1 MNCLK
6 YFCLILV
13 IFFKTGNVLSLD
25 NIFNVNNIEII
36 KKTNKSNDDLANQAI
51 KDGFEKLK
59 KKILLSKDQKK
70 LSQLQFAEV
79 KSLVSYYQ
87 VITIDKGNILEK
99 KMSYNI
105 FFDKEKIHDLF
116 YKTGISYSD
125 IINSEIYLLPILSQ
139 DDQLYVYNKNFFY
152 ENWNNIFENDTIEF
166 VLPLENIEIIQNINS
181 NKENLLGL
189 DLRNIFLEYSNANLA
204 LVLIQRSNSKNEKV
218 YLKTNILGN
227 DINKNLHIEKSNL
240 SQENLNKK
248 IITEVSEEIINIVK
262 SQNLIDIRTPSFL
275 KAKLIIEKNNNLA
288 ELNKR
293 LKRINLIDS
302 IFVQE
307 FNNEYIL
314 LKIKYLG
321 KLDKIINQLLKQKII
336 LKLVNDHWRLEII

>member
-1 MNCLK
+1 MKYLK
-6 YFCLILV
+6 IIFILV
-13 IFFKTGNVLSLD
+13 FFLKTQNVLSEE

-59 KKILLSKDQKK
+59 KKILLSRDQKK

-87 VITIDKGNILEK
+87 VITIDKDNILEK

-105 FFDKEKIHDLF
+105 FFDKEKMHDLF

-125 IINSEIYLLPILSQ
+125 IINKEIYLLPILSQ

-152 ENWNNIFENDTIEF
+152 ENWNNTFENDIIEF

-189 DLRNIFLEYSNANLA
+189 DLRNMFLEYSNANLA

-227 DINKNLHIEKSNL
+227 DINKNLQIEKSNL

-321 KLDKIINQLLKQKII
+321 KLDKIINQLRKQKII

>member
-1 MNCLK
+1 MKYLK
-6 YFCLILV
+6 IIFILV
-13 IFFKTGNVLSLD
+13 FFLKTQNVLSEE

-59 KKILLSKDQKK
+59 KKILLSRDQKK

-87 VITIDKGNILEK
+87 VITIDKDNILEK

-105 FFDKEKIHDLF
+105 FFDKEKMHDLF

-125 IINSEIYLLPILSQ
+125 IINKEIYLLPILSQ

-152 ENWNNIFENDTIEF
+152 ENWNNTFENDIIEF

-189 DLRNIFLEYSNANLA
+189 DLRNMFLEYSNANLA
-204 LVLIQRSNSKNEKV
+204 LVLIQKSNSKNEKV

-227 DINKNLHIEKSNL
+227 DINKNLQIEKSNL

-321 KLDKIINQLLKQKII
+321 KLDKIINQLRKQKII

>member
-1 MNCLK
+1 MKYLK
-6 YFCLILV
+6 IIFILV
-13 IFFKTGNVLSLD
+13 FFLKTQNVLSEE

-59 KKILLSKDQKK
+59 KKILLSRDQKK

-87 VITIDKGNILEK
+87 VITIDKDNILEK

-105 FFDKEKIHDLF
+105 FFDKEKMHDLF

-125 IINSEIYLLPILSQ
+125 IINKDIYLLPILIQ
-139 DDQLYVYNKNFFY
+139 DDQFYVYNKNFFY
-152 ENWNNIFENDTIEF
+152 ENWNNTFENDIIEF

-189 DLRNIFLEYSNANLA
+189 DLRNMFLEYSNANLA

-227 DINKNLHIEKSNL
+227 DINKNLQIEKSNL

-321 KLDKIINQLLKQKII
+321 KLDKIINQLRNQKII

>member
-1 MNCLK
+1 MKYLK
-6 YFCLILV
+6 IIFILV
-13 IFFKTGNVLSLD
+13 FFLKTQNVLSEE

-59 KKILLSKDQKK
+59 KKILLSRDQKK

-87 VITIDKGNILEK
+87 VITIDKDNILEK

-105 FFDKEKIHDLF
+105 FFDKEKMHDLF

-125 IINSEIYLLPILSQ
+125 IINKEIYLLPILSQ

-152 ENWNNIFENDTIEF
+152 ENWNNTFENDIIEF

-189 DLRNIFLEYSNANLA
+189 DLRNMFLEYSNANLA

-227 DINKNLHIEKSNL
+227 DINKNLQIEKSNL

-293 LKRINLIDS
+293 LKTINLIDS

-321 KLDKIINQLLKQKII
+321 KLDKIINQLRKQKII

>member
-1 MNCLK
+1 MKYLK
-6 YFCLILV
+6 IIFILV
-13 IFFKTGNVLSLD
+13 FFLKTQNVLSEE

-321 KLDKIINQLLKQKII
+321 KLDKIINQLRKQKII

>member
-1 MNCLK
+1 MKYLK
-6 YFCLILV
+6 IIFILV
-13 IFFKTGNVLSLD
+13 FFLKTQNVLSEE

-59 KKILLSKDQKK
+59 KKILLSRDQKK

-87 VITIDKGNILEK
+87 VITIDKDNILEK

-105 FFDKEKIHDLF
+105 FFDKEKMHDLF

-125 IINSEIYLLPILSQ
+125 IINKEIYLLPILIQ

-152 ENWNNIFENDTIEF
+152 ENWNNTFENDIIEF

-189 DLRNIFLEYSNANLA
+189 DLRNMFLEYSNANLA

-227 DINKNLHIEKSNL
+227 DINKNLQIEKSNL

-321 KLDKIINQLLKQKII
+321 KLDKIINQLRNQKII

>member
-1 MNCLK
+1 MKYLK
-6 YFCLILV
+6 IIFILV
-13 IFFKTGNVLSLD
+13 FFLKTQNVLSEE

-152 ENWNNIFENDTIEF
+152 ENWNNTFENDIIEF

-321 KLDKIINQLLKQKII
+321 KLDKIINQLRKQKII

>member
-1 MNCLK
+1 MKYLK
-6 YFCLILV
+6 IIFILV
-13 IFFKTGNVLSLD
+13 FFLKTQNVLSEE

-321 KLDKIINQLLKQKII
+321 KLDKIINQLGKQKII
-336 LKLVNDHWRLEII
+336 LKLVNDNWTLKII

>member
-1 MNCLK
+1 MKYLK
-6 YFCLILV
+6 IIFILV
-13 IFFKTGNVLSLD
+13 FFLKTQNVLSEE

-125 IINSEIYLLPILSQ
+125 ITNSEIYLLPILSQ

-321 KLDKIINQLLKQKII
+321 KLDKIINQLGNQKII
-336 LKLVNDHWRLEII
+336 LKLVNDNWTLKII

>member
-1 MNCLK
+1 M
-6 YFCLILV
+6 
-13 IFFKTGNVLSLD
+13 
-25 NIFNVNNIEII
+25 
-36 KKTNKSNDDLANQAI
+36 
-51 KDGFEKLK
+51 
-59 KKILLSKDQKK
+59 
-70 LSQLQFAEV
+70 
-79 KSLVSYYQ
+79 
-87 VITIDKGNILEK
+87 
-99 KMSYNI
+99 
-105 FFDKEKIHDLF
+105 
-116 YKTGISYSD
+116 
-125 IINSEIYLLPILSQ
+125 
-139 DDQLYVYNKNFFY
+139 
-152 ENWNNIFENDTIEF
+152 
-166 VLPLENIEIIQNINS
+166 
-181 NKENLLGL
+181 LGL
-189 DLRNIFLEYSNANLA
+189 DLRNMFLEYSNANLA

-321 KLDKIINQLLKQKII
+321 KLDKIINQLGNQKII
-336 LKLVNDHWRLEII
+336 LKLVNDNWTLKII